1 LSWYRKKRQG
11 KEGKMH
17 NIVFENGW
25 FLWFLLLIPL
35 LTAWYLYR
43 QGRVNA
49 PVKLSTAGF
58 LADSHKT
65 FRHYLRH
72 ILFVLR
78 LAVIALVI
86 VIIARPQNVD
96 RWQSS
101 TTEGI
106 DIVLALDVSGSML
119 ARDFSPDRLEASKN
133 VATEFISGRPYDRIG
148 LTVFSGESFTEC
160 PLTTDHAVLINLL
173 REVKSGIIEDGTAIG
188 VGLATA
194 INRIKDSDA
203 ISKVIILLTDGVNN
217 MGSIDPM
224 TAAEIAKTFGIRVYT
239 IGVGSRGYAD
249 YPVQTPFGIRYQKM
263 QVEIDEALL
272 EHIADLTGGRYFRAV
287 DNSSLEQVYNEIDK
301 LEKSKIETR
310 EHSKREEVFMPLA
323 LAAVIM
329 LTIELLLRYLLMKN
343 MS

>member
-1 LSWYRKKRQG
+1 
-11 KEGKMH
+11 MH

-35 LTAWYLYR
+35 LVAYYIYR
-43 QGRVNA
+43 QGRSHA
-49 PVKLSTAGF
+49 AVKLSTASF
-58 LADSHKT
+58 LKDGNMT

-72 ILFVLR
+72 ILFGMRITV
-78 LAVIALVI
+78 VTLVI
-86 VIIARPQNVD
+86 VVIARPQNVD

-119 ARDFSPDRLEASKN
+119 ARDFTPDRLEASKN

-173 REVKSGIIEDGTAIG
+173 RDVKSGIIEDGTAIG

-217 MGSIDPM
+217 RGSIDPL

-239 IGVGSRGYAD
+239 IGVGSMGYAD
-249 YPVQTPFGIRYQKM
+249 YPVQTPFGLQYQKM

-272 EHIADLTGGRYFRAV
+272 QKIAELTGGEYFRAV
-287 DNSSLEQVYNEIDK
+287 DNTSLKKVYNNIDQ

-310 EHSKREEVFMPLA
+310 EHSKREEVFMPWA
-323 LAAVIM
+323 IAAAII
-329 LTIELLLRYLLMKN
+329 LTLELLLRYLFMRN

>member
-1 LSWYRKKRQG
+1 
-11 KEGKMH
+11 MH

-35 LTAWYLYR
+35 LLAYYIYR
-43 QGRVNA
+43 HGKVHA
-49 PVKLSTAGF
+49 AIKLSTAGF
-58 LADSHKT
+58 LDGGRKT
-65 FRHYLRH
+65 FRHWLRH
-72 ILFVLR
+72 VLFALR
-78 LAVIALVI
+78 LIAISLVI
-86 VIIARPQNVD
+86 IVIARPQNVD
-96 RWQSS
+96 KWQSS

-106 DIVLALDVSGSML
+106 DIVMALDVSGSML

-217 MGSIDPM
+217 MGSIDPV
-224 TAAEIAKTFGIRVYT
+224 TAAEIAETFGIRVYT
-239 IGVGSRGYAD
+239 IGVGSMGYAD
-249 YPVQTPFGIRYQKM
+249 YPVQTPFGMRYQKM

-272 EHIADLTGGRYFRAV
+272 RKIADLTGGEYFRAV
-287 DNSSLEQVYNEIDK
+287 DNTSLQKVYGEIDK
-301 LEKSKIETR
+301 LEKSKMETR
-310 EHSKREEVFMPLA
+310 EHSKREEVFMPWA
-323 LAAVIM
+323 LAAAII
-329 LTIELLLRYLLMKN
+329 LSLELLLRYLFMRN

>member
-1 LSWYRKKRQG
+1 MR
-11 KEGKMH
+11 
-17 NIVFENGW
+17 NIIFENGW
-25 FLWFLLLIPL
+25 FLWFLFVIPL
-35 LTAWYLYR
+35 LLAYYIYR
-43 QGRVNA
+43 NNRSHA
-49 PVKLSTAGF
+49 SLKLSTAGF
-58 LADSHKT
+58 FTDSRNT
-65 FRHYLRH
+65 FRHWLRH
-72 ILFVLR
+72 ILFAMR

-86 VIIARPQNVD
+86 IVIARPQNVD
-96 RWQSS
+96 KWQSS

-119 ARDFSPDRLEASKN
+119 ARDFTPDRLEASKN

-148 LTVFSGESFTEC
+148 LTVFSGESFTQC

-173 REVKSGIIEDGTAIG
+173 REIKSGMIEDGTAIG

-224 TAAEIAKTFGIRVYT
+224 TAAGIAHTFGIRVYT

-249 YPVQTPFGIRYQKM
+249 YPVQTPFGTRYQKM
-263 QVEIDEALL
+263 QVEIDEELL
-272 EHIADLTGGRYFRAV
+272 KEIADLTGGRYFRAV
-287 DNSSLEQVYNEIDK
+287 DNTSLQQVYSEIDK

-310 EHSKREEVFMPLA
+310 EHSRREEVFMPWA
-323 LAAVIM
+323 LAAAII
-329 LTIELLLRYLLMKN
+329 LTLELLFRYLFLKN

>member
-1 LSWYRKKRQG
+1 
-11 KEGKMH
+11 MH

-25 FLWFLLLIPL
+25 FLWFLLIIPL
-35 LTAWYLYR
+35 LLAYYLYR
-43 QGRVNA
+43 QGKSHA
-49 PVKLSTAGF
+49 AIKLSTASF
-58 LADSHKT
+58 LQGGRKT
-65 FRHYLRH
+65 FRHWLRH
-72 ILFVLR
+72 VLFAMR
-78 LAVIALVI
+78 LVVIAQVI
-86 VIIARPQNVD
+86 VVIARPQNVD
-96 RWQSS
+96 KWQSS

-217 MGSIDPM
+217 RGSIDPV

-239 IGVGSRGYAD
+239 IGVGSMGYAD
-249 YPVQTPFGIRYQKM
+249 YPVQTPFGIQYQKM
-263 QVEIDEALL
+263 QVEIDETLL
-272 EHIADLTGGRYFRAV
+272 RKIADLTGGQYFRAV
-287 DNSSLEQVYNEIDK
+287 DNTSLEKVYNEIDK

-310 EHSKREEVFMPLA
+310 EHSKREEVFMPWA
-323 LAAVIM
+323 LAAAII
-329 LTIELLLRYLLMKN
+329 LSLELLLRYLFMRN

>member
-1 LSWYRKKRQG
+1 
-11 KEGKMH
+11 MN

-25 FLWFLLLIPL
+25 FLWFMLIIPMLLAYYI
-35 LTAWYLYR
+35 YR
-43 QGRVNA
+43 QARFNA

-58 LADSHKT
+58 VDGRRKT

-72 ILFVLR
+72 LIFALR
-78 LAVIALVI
+78 LVTIALVI
-86 VIIARPQNVD
+86 IVIARPQNID

-106 DIVLALDVSGSML
+106 DIILALDVSGSML

-148 LTVFSGESFTEC
+148 LTVFSGESFTQC

-217 MGSIDPM
+217 MGSIDPI
-224 TAAEIAKTFGIRVYT
+224 TAAEIAKTFAIRVYT
-239 IGVGSRGYAD
+239 VGVGSMGYAD
-249 YPVQTPFGIRYQKM
+249 YPVQTPFGMRYQKM

-272 EHIADLTGGRYFRAV
+272 QRIAEMTGGEYFRAV
-287 DNSSLEQVYNEIDK
+287 DNTSLQKVYNEIDK
-301 LEKSKIETR
+301 LEKSRIETR
-310 EHSKREEVFMPLA
+310 EHSRREEVFLPWA
-323 LAAVIM
+323 LAAVA
-329 LTIELLLRYLLMKN
+329 LLALELLLRYLFMKN

>member
-1 LSWYRKKRQG
+1 LRRLLRKIKE
-11 KEGKMH
+11 KEGRMH
-17 NIVFENGW
+17 NIVFENSW

-43 QGRVNA
+43 QGKANA

-58 LADSHKT
+58 LLNGHMT

-72 ILFVLR
+72 FLFALR
-78 LAVIALVI
+78 IVVIALVI

-119 ARDFSPDRLEASKN
+119 ARDFNPDRLEASKN

-148 LTVFSGESFTEC
+148 LTVFSGESFTQC

-173 REVKSGIIEDGTAIG
+173 RDVKSGIIEDGTAIG

-224 TAAEIAKTFGIRVYT
+224 TAAEIAKTFAIRVYT

-272 EHIADLTGGRYFRAV
+272 QQIAELTGGRYFRAV
-287 DNSSLEQVYNEIDK
+287 DNSSLEQVYSEIDK

-323 LAAVIM
+323 LAAVII
-329 LTIELLLRYLLMKN
+329 LTLELLLRYLLMKN

>member
-1 LSWYRKKRQG
+1 
-11 KEGKMH
+11 MH

-25 FLWFLLLIPL
+25 FLWFLLVIPL
-35 LTAWYLYR
+35 MVAHYIWR
-43 QGRVNA
+43 QGKANA

-58 LADSHKT
+58 FADGRKT

-72 ILFVLR
+72 VLFAMRMAAL
-78 LAVIALVI
+78 ALVT
-86 VIIARPQNVD
+86 VVIARPQNVD

-106 DIVLALDVSGSML
+106 DIVMALDVSGSML

-148 LTVFSGESFTEC
+148 LTVFSGESFTQC

-173 REVKSGIIEDGTAIG
+173 RDVKSGIIEDGTAIG

-217 MGSIDPM
+217 RGSIDPM

-249 YPVQTPFGIRYQKM
+249 YPVQTPFGTRYQKM
-263 QVEIDEALL
+263 EVEIDEALL
-272 EHIADLTGGRYFRAV
+272 QQIAELTGGHYFRAV
-287 DNSSLEQVYNEIDK
+287 DNSSLQQVYGEIDK

-310 EHSKREEVFMPLA
+310 EHSKRDEVFMSWAMAA
-323 LAAVIM
+323 LVLIG
-329 LTIELLLRYLLMKN
+329 IELLLRYLFMKN

>member
-1 LSWYRKKRQG
+1 
-11 KEGKMH
+11 MH

-25 FLWFLLLIPL
+25 FLWFLLVIPL
-35 LTAWYLYR
+35 LVAHYIWR
-43 QGRVNA
+43 QGKANA

-58 LADSHKT
+58 FADGRKT

-72 ILFVLR
+72 VLFAMR
-78 LAVIALVI
+78 MAALAMVTV
-86 VIIARPQNVD
+86 VIARPQNVD

-106 DIVLALDVSGSML
+106 DIVMALDVSGSML

-148 LTVFSGESFTEC
+148 LTVFSGESFTQC

-173 REVKSGIIEDGTAIG
+173 RDVKSGIIEDGTAIG

-217 MGSIDPM
+217 RGSIDPM

-249 YPVQTPFGIRYQKM
+249 YPVQTPFGTRYQKM
-263 QVEIDEALL
+263 EVEIDEALL
-272 EHIADLTGGRYFRAV
+272 QQIADLTGGHYFRAV
-287 DNSSLEQVYNEIDK
+287 DNTSLQQVYGEIDK

-310 EHSKREEVFMPLA
+310 EHSKRDEVFMSWA
-323 LAAVIM
+323 LAALVLIG
-329 LTIELLLRYLLMKN
+329 IELLLRYLFMKN

>member
-1 LSWYRKKRQG
+1 VHSPEGKMR
-11 KEGKMH
+11 KEGSMH

-25 FLWFLLLIPL
+25 FLWFLLIIPL
-35 LTAWYLYR
+35 LVAHYIWR
-43 QGRVNA
+43 QGKANA

-58 LADSHKT
+58 FAEGRKT

-72 ILFVLR
+72 LLFALR
-78 LAVIALVI
+78 VTAIALII
-86 VIIARPQNVD
+86 VVIARPQSVD

-106 DIVLALDVSGSML
+106 DIILALDVSGSML

-133 VATEFISGRPYDRIG
+133 VATEFISGRPYDRMG
-148 LTVFSGESFTEC
+148 LTVFSGESFTQC

-217 MGSIDPM
+217 RGSIDPM

-239 IGVGSRGYAD
+239 IGVGSMGYAD
-249 YPVQTPFGIRYQKM
+249 YPVQTPFGMRYQKM

-272 EHIADLTGGRYFRAV
+272 QKIAEMTGGHYFRAV
-287 DNSSLEQVYNEIDK
+287 DNTSLQKVYGEIDK

-310 EHSKREEVFMPLA
+310 EHSRRDEVFMSWAFAA
-323 LAAVIM
+323 LV
-329 LTIELLLRYLLMKN
+329 LFSLELLLRYLFMKN

>member
-1 LSWYRKKRQG
+1 
-11 KEGKMH
+11 MH

-25 FLWFLLLIPL
+25 FLWFLLVIPL
-35 LTAWYLYR
+35 LVAHYIWR
-43 QGRVNA
+43 QGKANA

-58 LADSHKT
+58 FADGRKT

-72 ILFVLR
+72 VLFAMR
-78 LAVIALVI
+78 MAALAMVTV
-86 VIIARPQNVD
+86 VIARPQNVD

-106 DIVLALDVSGSML
+106 DIVMALDVSGSML

-133 VATEFISGRPYDRIG
+133 VATEFIRGRPYDRIG
-148 LTVFSGESFTEC
+148 LTVFSGESFTQC

-173 REVKSGIIEDGTAIG
+173 RDVKSGIIEDGTAIG

-217 MGSIDPM
+217 RGSIDPM

-249 YPVQTPFGIRYQKM
+249 YPVQTPFGTRYQKM
-263 QVEIDEALL
+263 EVEIDEALL
-272 EHIADLTGGRYFRAV
+272 QQIAELTGGHYFRAV
-287 DNSSLEQVYNEIDK
+287 DNTSLQQVYGEIDK

-310 EHSKREEVFMPLA
+310 EHSKRDEVFMSWAMAA
-323 LAAVIM
+323 LVLIG
-329 LTIELLLRYLLMKN
+329 IELLLRYLFMKN

>member
-1 LSWYRKKRQG
+1 
-11 KEGKMH
+11 M
-17 NIVFENGW
+17 VFENGW
-25 FLWFLLLIPL
+25 FLWFLLVIPL
-35 LTAWYLYR
+35 LVAHYIWR
-43 QGRVNA
+43 QGKANA

-58 LADSHKT
+58 FADGRKT

-72 ILFVLR
+72 VLFAMR
-78 LAVIALVI
+78 MAALAMVTV
-86 VIIARPQNVD
+86 VIARPQNVD

-106 DIVLALDVSGSML
+106 DIVMALDVSGSML

-148 LTVFSGESFTEC
+148 LTVFSGESFTQC

-173 REVKSGIIEDGTAIG
+173 RDVKSGIIEDGTAIG

-217 MGSIDPM
+217 RGSIDPM

-249 YPVQTPFGIRYQKM
+249 YPVQTPFGTRYQKM
-263 QVEIDEALL
+263 EVEIDEALL
-272 EHIADLTGGRYFRAV
+272 QQIAELTGGHYFRAV
-287 DNSSLEQVYNEIDK
+287 DNTSLQQVYGEIDK

-310 EHSKREEVFMPLA
+310 EHSKRDEVFMSWA
-323 LAAVIM
+323 LAALVLIG
-329 LTIELLLRYLLMKN
+329 IELLLRYLFMKN

>member
-1 LSWYRKKRQG
+1 
-11 KEGKMH
+11 MH
-17 NIVFENGW
+17 NISFENGW
-25 FLWFLLLIPL
+25 FLWFLLVIPL
-35 LTAWYLYR
+35 LIVYYIYR
-43 QGRVNA
+43 QGKASA
-49 PVKLSTAGF
+49 PVTLSTAGF
-58 LADSHKT
+58 LAGGKKT

-78 LAVIALVI
+78 LMAIAAVTV
-86 VIIARPQNVD
+86 VIARPQNVD
-96 RWQSS
+96 KWQSS
-101 TTEGI
+101 STEGI
-106 DIVLALDVSGSML
+106 DIIMALDVSGSML
-119 ARDFSPDRLEASKN
+119 ARDFNPDRLEASKN

-148 LTVFSGESFTEC
+148 LTVFSGESFTQC

-203 ISKVIILLTDGVNN
+203 ISKVVILLTDGVNN
-217 MGSIDPM
+217 TGSIDPV

-239 IGVGSRGYAD
+239 VGVGSMGFAD
-249 YPVQTPFGIRYQKM
+249 YPVQTPFGMRYQKM

-272 EHIADLTGGRYFRAV
+272 QRIAEMTGGQYFRAV
-287 DNSSLEQVYNEIDK
+287 DNTSLQRVYAEIDK

-310 EHSKREEVFMPLA
+310 EHSKREEVFMPWA
-323 LAAVIM
+323 LAAVI
-329 LTIELLLRYLLMKN
+329 LLGLELLMRYLLMKN

>member
-1 LSWYRKKRQG
+1 
-11 KEGKMH
+11 MN

-25 FLWFLLLIPL
+25 FLWFMLIIPMLLAYYI
-35 LTAWYLYR
+35 YR
-43 QGRVNA
+43 QARFNA

-58 LADSHKT
+58 VDGRRKT

-72 ILFVLR
+72 LIFALR
-78 LAVIALVI
+78 LVTIALVI
-86 VIIARPQNVD
+86 IVIARPQNID

-106 DIVLALDVSGSML
+106 DIILALDVSGSML

-148 LTVFSGESFTEC
+148 LTVFSGESFTQC

-217 MGSIDPM
+217 MGSIDPI
-224 TAAEIAKTFGIRVYT
+224 TAAEIAKTFAIRVYT
-239 IGVGSRGYAD
+239 VGVGSMGYAD
-249 YPVQTPFGIRYQKM
+249 YPVQTPFGMRYQKM

-272 EHIADLTGGRYFRAV
+272 QRIAEMTGGEYFRAV
-287 DNSSLEQVYNEIDK
+287 DNTSLQKVYDEIDK
-301 LEKSKIETR
+301 LEKSRIETR
-310 EHSKREEVFMPLA
+310 EHSRREEVFMPWA
-323 LAAVIM
+323 LAAVA
-329 LTIELLLRYLLMKN
+329 LLALELLLRYLFMKN

>member
-1 LSWYRKKRQG
+1 MR
-11 KEGKMH
+11 

-25 FLWFLLLIPL
+25 FLWFLLVIPL
-35 LTAWYLYR
+35 LVAYYIYR
-43 QGRVNA
+43 QNKSHA
-49 PVKLSTAGF
+49 SLKLSTAGF
-58 LADSHKT
+58 FAESGNT
-65 FRHYLRH
+65 FRHWLRH
-72 ILFVLR
+72 ILFAMR

-86 VIIARPQNVD
+86 IVIARPQNVD
-96 RWQSS
+96 KWQSS

-148 LTVFSGESFTEC
+148 LTVFSGESFTQC

-173 REVKSGIIEDGTAIG
+173 REIRSGMIEDGTAIG

-217 MGSIDPM
+217 TGSIDPM
-224 TAAEIAKTFGIRVYT
+224 TAAEIAHTFGIRIYT

-249 YPVQTPFGIRYQKM
+249 YPVQTPFGTRYQKM

-272 EHIADLTGGRYFRAV
+272 KEIADLTGGRYFRAV
-287 DNSSLEQVYNEIDK
+287 DNTSLQQVYSEIDK

-310 EHSKREEVFMPLA
+310 EHSRREEVFMPWA
-323 LAAVIM
+323 LAAAII
-329 LTIELLLRYLLMKN
+329 LTLELLFRYLFLKN

>member
-1 LSWYRKKRQG
+1 
-11 KEGKMH
+11 MH
-17 NIVFENGW
+17 SIVFENGW
-25 FLWFLLLIPL
+25 FLWFLLVIPL
-35 LTAWYLYR
+35 LVAHYIWR
-43 QGRVNA
+43 QGKANA

-58 LADSHKT
+58 FAEGRKT

-72 ILFVLR
+72 VLFAMR
-78 LAVIALVI
+78 MAALAMVTV
-86 VIIARPQNVD
+86 VIARPQNVD

-106 DIVLALDVSGSML
+106 DIVMALDVSGSML

-148 LTVFSGESFTEC
+148 LTVFSGESFTQC

-173 REVKSGIIEDGTAIG
+173 RDVKSGIIEDGTAIG

-217 MGSIDPM
+217 RGSIDPM

-249 YPVQTPFGIRYQKM
+249 YPVQTPFGTRYQKM
-263 QVEIDEALL
+263 EVEIDEALL
-272 EHIADLTGGRYFRAV
+272 QQIADLTGGHYFRAV
-287 DNSSLEQVYNEIDK
+287 DNTSLQQVYGEIDK

-310 EHSKREEVFMPLA
+310 EHSKRDEVFMSWA
-323 LAAVIM
+323 LAALVLIG
-329 LTIELLLRYLLMKN
+329 IELLLRYLFMKN